1 MFFVVCA
8 ISIISTSMPDWW
20 WWIDSTSGVHE
31 GLWSTCYGHNCASA
45 NEYSGGCQG
54 LLNVVRAFSVMT
66 ILFSFF
72 TLVCTILMLLLIT
85 SAAIPGII
93 FGLLT
98 VYVSF
103 PSSLPDLFLI
113 ICFFFAEVP
122 FSFAVQVCCSVIPW
136 SVYLG
141 FLSQCVA
148 PGIHKGSGW
157 SLAVAALPIA
167 SVGLLLMLAWLF
179 AMPPRPSAT
188 PLAPMSAALPWAQ
201 PCLPMAPMGQPMV
214 PPVVSYPQYFEVPGV
229 GYAAPTPTPFT
240 PMPAPMAV
248 V

>member
-1 MFFVVCA
+1 MGYGAARGLAAGAVLMFFVVCA

-113 ICFFFAEVP
+113 ICFF
-122 FSFAVQVCCSVIPW
+122 
-136 SVYLG
+136 LRK
-141 FLSQCVA
+141 FLSRLRCRC
-148 PGIHKGSGW
+148 
-157 SLAVAALPIA
+157 AAL
-167 SVGLLLMLAWLF
+167 
-179 AMPPRPSAT
+179 
-188 PLAPMSAALPWAQ
+188 
-201 PCLPMAPMGQPMV
+201 
-214 PPVVSYPQYFEVPGV
+214 
-229 GYAAPTPTPFT
+229 
-240 PMPAPMAV
+240 
-248 V
+248 